1 MLVEW
6 VDKNKGQILE
16 DFKEMTGGEIEIYNG
31 NMRIIEKGYRDKKP
45 IALVEK
51 TIGNEKEYIVAFYYT
66 TKQDKLEWAYGYY
79 YDNDKSKAFNDFKK
93 VISGGNLAH
102 TFDERKDR

>member
-31 NMRIIEKGYRDKKP
+31 NMRIIEKGYRNKEP
-45 IALVEK
+45 VALVEK
-51 TIGNEKEYIVAFYYT
+51 TIGNEKVYSCFFLYNKT
-66 TKQDKLEWAYGYY
+66 
-79 YDNDKSKAFNDFKK
+79 
-93 VISGGNLAH
+93 
-102 TFDERKDR
+102 R